1 MCSFTKKKG
10 LTSGGKSG
18 YTCKADDFYRQ
29 EAAGNVKDLRFAM
42 LLDCYGEF
50 LTPHQYRLTEL
61 YYCAD
66 LSLSEIAEIV
76 GITRQGVRDGI
87 KRGEQILQEMEDKLQ
102 FAARFNALREN
113 YSAIASTLQSIQTQ
127 TANQPQVQTAC
138 REAMEAVHHGLELL

>member
-1 MCSFTKKKG
+1 MKNQAYRMAM
-10 LTSGGKSG
+10 L
-18 YTCKADDFYRQ
+18 YDFYGDLLTDRQ
-29 EAAGNVKDLRFAM
+29 K
-42 LLDCYGEF
+42 EF
-50 LTPHQYRLTEL
+50 YDL
-61 YYCAD
+61 YYNED
-66 LSLSEIAEIV
+66 LSLAEIAENY

-127 TANQPQVQTAC
+127 TADQPQVQTAC